1 MNEIN
6 KPEPLQPGEEAESAP
21 GELAE
26 LIDEELDFRESSF
39 DLSQGLDMTEVP
51 IDTVPGEL
59 RDWFTRR

>member
-6 KPEPLQPGEEAESAP
+6 EPEPLQPGSEAGSAP
-21 GELAE
+21 GEPGD

-39 DLSQGLDMTEVP
+39 DLQQGLDMTEVP